1 MKQER
6 GLSEKDG
13 LGYRYNYRLL
23 QQNWL
28 ERKLKKMKRIRQQK
42 LWCEQEVAQFGMS
55 MHGTRENGGFSWE

>member
-6 GLSEKDG
+6 GLSEKQS

-28 ERKLKKMKRIRQQK
+28 ERKLKKIARLRQEK
-42 LWCEQEVAQFGMS
+42 EWRNFELAQYGS
-55 MHGTRENGGFSWE
+55 TMHGTRLNGEFNWL